1 MARIDETAAE
11 QAVGGAALKE
21 GDPKAANEAVQ
32 ELQKQTIVYDIPKE
46 WIRLIKSGAA
56 ATTSGYMKQAL
67 REKLVRD
74 GHLK

>member
-1 MARIDETAAE
+1 MARIDEDAAE
-11 QAVGGAALKE
+11 QAIGKAALKD
-21 GDPKAANEAVQ
+21 GDTKPADDTQ

-46 WIRLIKSGAA
+46 WLRLIKSGAA
-56 ATTSGYMKQAL
+56 ATNSGYIKQAL

>member
-1 MARIDETAAE
+1 MAQIDETAAE

-21 GDPKAANEAVQ
+21 GDTKPTNEVQ

-74 GHLK
+74 GHLKI

>member
-1 MARIDETAAE
+1 MAHIDEQSAE

-21 GDPKAANEAVQ
+21 GDATKPADETIEIQ
-32 ELQKQTIVYDIPKE
+32 RQTIVYDIPKS
-46 WIRLIKSGAA
+46 WLRLIKSGAS
-56 ATTSGYMKQAL
+56 ATTSSYMKAAL

>member
-1 MARIDETAAE
+1 MAKIDEESAKAA
-11 QAVGGAALKE
+11 ASGATLKE
-21 GDPKAANEAVQ
+21 ETTAPQ

-46 WIRLIKSGAA
+46 WIKLIKSGAS
-56 ATTSGYMKQAL
+56 ATTSGYMKAAL

>member
-1 MARIDETAAE
+1 MAIIDEDAAK
-11 QAVGGAALKE
+11 QAIGKAALRD
-21 GDPKAANEAVQ
+21 GDTKPADDTQ

-46 WIRLIKSGAA
+46 WLRLIKSGAA
-56 ATTSGYMKQAL
+56 ATNSGYIKQAL

>member
-1 MARIDETAAE
+1 MARIDEDAAK
-11 QAVGGAALKE
+11 QAIGKAALRD
-21 GDPKAANEAVQ
+21 GDTKPADDTQ

-46 WIRLIKSGAA
+46 WLRLIKSGAA
-56 ATTSGYMKQAL
+56 ATNSGYIKQAL